1 MFQNWD
7 KFEFYG
13 KGDLRLKVQAWGT
26 RASDD
31 LKEGEPLQV
40 VKRDWILLGISI
52 IDILSM
58 NEETNEYFFQ
68 D

>member
-7 KFEFYG
+7 KLEVYG
-13 KGDLRLKVQAWGT
+13 KGDLRLKVQAWET
-26 RASDD
+26 RTSDD
-31 LKEGEPLQV
+31 LKEGEPPQILT
-40 VKRDWILLGISI
+40 RDCIRLGVSV

-58 NEETNEYFFQ
+58 NEETNEYFLQ